1 MLVVLNTNLFIILIN
16 NIKMSIDISVN
27 EPVFPIRTAAKL
39 LNISVHTLRMYERE
53 GLILPYKKNSSHRLY
68 SKADLERLECIRA
81 AINSQKI
88 SIAGIRTLYSMIP
101 CWKILDC
108 GEDGRTCKVF
118 EQHAQPCWN
127 LKHRNNFCD
136 TKECRNCEIYMNF
149 GTCQRIKEKINDL
162 LISKN

>member
-1 MLVVLNTNLFIILIN
+1 MLVILNTNLFIILIN
-16 NIKMSIDISVN
+16 NFNMSIDISVT

-81 AINSQKI
+81 AINTQKI
-88 SIAGIRTLYSMIP
+88 SIAGIRTLYSLIP
-101 CWKILDC
+101 CWKILSC
-108 GEDGRTCKVF
+108 GESGKTCEAF
-118 EQHAQPCWN
+118 EQHSQPCWN
-127 LKHRNNFCD
+127 LKHKRNHCS
-136 TKECRNCEIYMNF
+136 TIQCRNCEIYTSF